1 MNVTF
6 FGGSLRPPY
15 IAELGVNSVIF
26 KKKVGTP
33 TNFGLLEGVIKVS
46 TMVSDNTLWC
56 QKMKNFK
63 IKNKKKNKKILITDK
78 I

>member
-1 MNVTF
+1 MTLF
-6 FGGSLRPPY
+6 LGGSLRPPY
-15 IAELGVNSVIF
+15 IEDLGVNGVTLE
-26 KKKVGTP
+26 KKIGTP

-46 TMVSDNTLWC
+46 TMVSDNTLRC

-63 IKNKKKNKKILITDK
+63 IKNKKKNKKILINDE

>member
-1 MNVTF
+1 MNDTF

-15 IAELGVNSVIF
+15 IADLGVNGVTF
-26 KKKVGTP
+26 GKKIGTP

-46 TMVSDNTLWC
+46 TMVSNNTLRC
-56 QKMKNFK
+56 QEMKNFK
-63 IKNKKKNKKILITDK
+63 IKNKKKNKKILIDDE